1 MPTLQPVRCPG
12 AGVFQKEG
20 QEDAVEDVEE
30 MVLEVHHGRCAVVKM
45 AGNVLFG
52 RGLSVSKEGTSE
64 GAGAVCHPHQG
75 RDTLKGW
82 QPVWATCARAGTP
95 LID

>member
-1 MPTLQPVRCPG
+1 MPTLQSVRCPG

-45 AGNVLFG
+45 AGNVL
-52 RGLSVSKEGTSE
+52 LEG
-64 GAGAVCHPHQG
+64 GFQCQRRAL
-75 RDTLKGW
+75 LKGLE
-82 QPVWATCARAGTP
+82 PCVTHTKAGTP
-95 LID
+95 